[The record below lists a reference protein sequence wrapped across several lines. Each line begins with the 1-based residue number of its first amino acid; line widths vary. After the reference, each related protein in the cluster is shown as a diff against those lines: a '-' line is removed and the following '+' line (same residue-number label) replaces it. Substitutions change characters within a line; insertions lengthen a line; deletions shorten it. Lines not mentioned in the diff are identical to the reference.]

1 MDKGKKH
8 PARKVVRHLLRR
20 DPRLSLPAR
29 FFDLASCSAQS
40 GEEFEITFFEN
51 ILEKDP
57 CNEDALMFLGH
68 AYTRLGQYEK
78 GLSFDERLVRLR
90 PADPTAFYNL
100 ACSYSLLHRTS
111 DAFNCLKKA
120 LALGYNDFSHML
132 KDPDLEHLRS
142 TARFRGLIARF
153 LNRDPANS

>member
-1 MDKGKKH
+1 MMDKGKKH

-29 FFDLASCSAQS
+29 FFDLASSSAQS

-90 PADPTAFYNL
+90 PADPTA
-100 ACSYSLLHRTS
+100 
-111 DAFNCLKKA
+111 
-120 LALGYNDFSHML
+120 
-132 KDPDLEHLRS
+132 S
-142 TARFRGLIARF
+142 TASRKPSPSAITTSLTCSKTPTWNTFAAR
-153 LNRDPANS
+153 PASGA